1 MWWGSHRGDLCSI
14 ITGESRGP
22 GAWGE
27 IQVLILSL
35 NPWTKLNLTQ
45 NTHFSSKP
53 MHSPFMESSFLFL
66 ETEKILAKRERS
78 DLSLELRLLLHSC
91 VDFTHGTTIHQ
102 NMHETIILQLY
113 VNVFIHACS
122 CTLAMVFIASL
133 YISQTQK
140 SLFFEYLHGMDLM
153 WHKDN
158 AFLDNYTGVV
168 ITLASQQSWDAAQI
182 AAAPGQWC

>member
-1 MWWGSHRGDLCSI
+1 
-14 ITGESRGP
+14 
-22 GAWGE
+22 
-27 IQVLILSL
+27 
-35 NPWTKLNLTQ
+35 
-45 NTHFSSKP
+45 
-53 MHSPFMESSFLFL
+53 MESSFLFL

-168 ITLASQQSWDAAQI
+168 ITLASQQS
-182 AAAPGQWC
+182 